1 MHPSQY
7 EHAVPKKSTAKNTS
21 VAKGDEPM
29 DDEPAFEALAQPVV
43 ELAEKQGASKHNVG
57 ERGAGGERGEHRQA
71 YVVERK
77 VEPAHVSPTLVC
89 CGAAA

>member
-1 MHPSQY
+1 MRGRCHEAY
-7 EHAVPKKSTAKNTS
+7 GRHGER
-21 VAKGDEPM
+21 

-43 ELAEKQGASKHNVG
+43 ELAEKQGAGKHNIG

-89 CGAAA
+89 CGAVA